1 MFVKMICYG
10 GIDWHDSKMIIQQM
24 KWENELLAL
33 DLNEC

>member
-1 MFVKMICYG
+1 MFKFFLYY
-10 GIDWHDSKMIIQQM
+10 IIEYVQKQQM